1 MNCRNFQ
8 TKHQSIFHSNL
19 NSKLNFE
26 FLISIFFFLKVV
38 VLAVDSFF
46 SNYFS
51 LLRKGNKDKIR
62 ACFIAIEG
70 KREERR
76 EAQGAKGVDG
86 GRNEKKKEKR
96 EKNI

>member
-1 MNCRNFQ
+1 MDF
-8 TKHQSIFHSNL
+8 
-19 NSKLNFE
+19 KLF
-26 FLISIFFFLKVV
+26 ISIFFVKVV
-38 VLAVDSFF
+38 VLAIETLF

-76 EAQGAKGVDG
+76 ETQGAKGVDG
-86 GRNEKKKEKR
+86 GRNEKKKTERK
-96 EKNI
+96 KYITNYFKINFK